1 MAYEKTGLQALF
13 PIYLA
18 RSAAQQEDTDARDA
32 AIAQNENNLNQNL
45 EILFSKLAE
54 LEDAISELS

>member
-18 RSAAQQEDTDARDA
+18 RTERQQEDADARDS